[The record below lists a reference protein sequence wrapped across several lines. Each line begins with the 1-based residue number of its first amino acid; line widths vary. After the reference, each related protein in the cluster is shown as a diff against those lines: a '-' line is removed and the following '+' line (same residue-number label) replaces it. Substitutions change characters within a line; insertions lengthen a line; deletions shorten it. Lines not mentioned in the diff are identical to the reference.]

1 MRIRCSVTHSRS
13 KHERMSLNHP
23 VLFTS
28 KVSTDNLPK
37 PKNQAVD
44 HLGFSS
50 VITQLRVV
58 EDVSI
63 SLEALWKGY

>member
-1 MRIRCSVTHSRS
+1 MRIRCSAAHSRS
-13 KHERMSLNHP
+13 KHERNVTQPP

-37 PKNQAVD
+37 QKNQAVD

-50 VITQLRVV
+50 AITQLRV

>member
-1 MRIRCSVTHSRS
+1 MPEVNKSG
-13 KHERMSLNHP
+13 MSLNHP

-28 KVSTDNLPK
+28 EVSTNNLPK
-37 PKNQAVD
+37 QRSQAVD

-50 VITQLRVV
+50 AITQLRVV